1 MPFRNCFSNTENE
14 SAARRHNKTLQPTS
28 GAQRSGFLS
37 IGFRAARG
45 LALSRWAATE
55 QAVVRQRS
63 YTGRK
68 EKESCKRKKLF
79 APCLIGKVAVVLA
92 RYTVHAG
99 ALNPIDSAAYG
110 TLLIA
115 EAAIDQV
122 RTENQTGPLPAEA
135 TLSSLYI

>member
-1 MPFRNCFSNTENE
+1 M
-14 SAARRHNKTLQPTS
+14 
-28 GAQRSGFLS
+28 
-37 IGFRAARG
+37 
-45 LALSRWAATE
+45 
-55 QAVVRQRS
+55 VRQRS

>member
-1 MPFRNCFSNTENE
+1 LGG
-14 SAARRHNKTLQPTS
+14 H
-28 GAQRSGFLS
+28 
-37 IGFRAARG
+37 RASCG
-45 LALSRWAATE
+45 SATE
-55 QAVVRQRS
+55 LYWPQGKGIVQTKETVRALLDWQ
-63 YTGRK
+63 
-68 EKESCKRKKLF
+68 
-79 APCLIGKVAVVLA
+79 VAVVLA